1 MNITSIMSLMD
12 IINYYGKDHQKIK
25 AIEELSE
32 LIKAICKDDKENIKE
47 EIADVYIMLSQLRI
61 IYRLDDQIIEKIE
74 DEKIKRTIERM
85 KIFDSHLSG

>member
-12 IINYYGKDHQKIK
+12 IINYYGKDHQKMK

-32 LIKAICKDDKENIKE
+32 LIKAICKNDVENIKE

-61 IYRLDDQIIEKIE
+61 IYRLDDKIIEKIE
-74 DEKIKRTIERM
+74 DEKIKRTIDRM
-85 KIFDSHLSG
+85 KIFDSHLR